1 MAAAAKLSQHAIDRG
16 EEVNRRIDAKLEY
29 LTFKLGEEE
38 YGVDIQRIQELRS
51 YDAVTKIANTPAHIK
66 GIINLRG
73 VIVPIVD
80 MRIRFNPAAA
90 ATYDPLTVVV
100 VLNVAGR
107 VVGMVVDSVSDV
119 QELPADA
126 IKPAPEFG
134 AAIDT
139 RYVTGIGTLGDRMLI
154 LVDIDRLMAPDES
167 HLSVAVSEALTTA

>member
-1 MAAAAKLSQHAIDRG
+1 M
-16 EEVNRRIDAKLEY
+16 
-29 LTFKLGEEE
+29 
-38 YGVDIQRIQELRS
+38 
-51 YDAVTKIANTPAHIK
+51 
-66 GIINLRG
+66 
-73 VIVPIVD
+73 
-80 MRIRFNPAAA
+80 
-90 ATYDPLTVVV
+90 VV

-167 HLSVAVSEALTTA
+167 HPTVAVSEALTTA